1 MAKKE
6 QPLTDEEERLKNFD
20 KSVYDYFKSA
30 EETQPL
36 HDLLSK
42 EEWIKI
48 FVELHSLA
56 YKLVFDEEYTPE
68 RKEQNITEFTL
79 EA

>member
-1 MAKKE
+1 MAKK
-6 QPLTDEEERLKNFD
+6 QPLTDENERLKDFD
-20 KSVYDYFKSA
+20 KSVHDYFKSA

-36 HDLLSK
+36 QDVLTK

-56 YKLVFDEEYTPE
+56 YKLVFDEDYGEE